1 MNLCSFCC
9 YCDHFL
15 ILPGFPLSHRP
26 SHTPLNMSVEISWYC
41 LILDR
46 SPSTVC
52 RVRASVIHWKFK
64 LLLVWGFP
72 PLCPPLRLQAFS
84 LPSNLQIHT
93 CIWGAP
99 GPSCKHFPG
108 TTGRSC
114 LSVPTSPGCSLG
126 WAFAAMPRGPVGSGR
141 ANYTLVTSG
150 TWRKCSCGN
159 TQGTSP
165 TKPAKRDMHV
175 PAV

>member
-64 LLLVWGFP
+64 LLLVWGFSL
-72 PLCPPLRLQAFS
+72 LCPPLRHQASS

-93 CIWGAP
+93 CRFPLGSTRALLQALSWYNRQELHVCPHQPRLQPRLSLCCHAP
-99 GPSCKHFPG
+99 RTCRLWES
-108 TTGRSC
+108 
-114 LSVPTSPGCSLG
+114 
-126 WAFAAMPRGPVGSGR
+126 
-141 ANYTLVTSG
+141 
-150 TWRKCSCGN
+150 
-159 TQGTSP
+159 
-165 TKPAKRDMHV
+165 
-175 PAV
+175 